1 MEDPAPGV
9 LTLSQVCELTRNKQ
23 KAALFSNPLGK
34 ACYEL
39 DQDREVSPS
48 IRPSN
53 KLAPSGQDR
62 VKACLD
68 ELDECQLLEAGLVYA
83 SEVRSTDRPLNS
95 KEWRMFQ
102 AEIGCQPLHLACLAC
117 GRAVERLQKEGAFE
131 KAKATQSLAGDVVK
145 LLAEYGAQLDL
156 VDVGPVEGTPL
167 HLAARFGA
175 AKLLSTLLTLGADA
189 SVVDGDGCTAA
200 LVAQRSGQV
209 LCQETLGPTFGA
221 RPAGPAACRERGFGR
236 LAADAI
242 LQVVLA
248 EEQREMDLLEGP
260 VGERARQRWKERKG
274 LKPGNSAADDTGCA
288 LEGERPRRITGT
300 KYAQGLWA
308 ALNLDQHGSRSRSSS
323 RCSTVHSD
331 DSERCGAERG
341 AEDPDLQL
349 RRSVLKL
356 RARKARRQDE
366 LAMAQEERREA
377 LEESEHLETLDYDPV
392 ERAMVARGRWT
403 AWLASTRAM
412 PNWPTRSPARGNF
425 GRLGCP
431 LQWTYP
437 GPPDGPTVPPPLPKE
452 KRANELEQQVAQ
464 RLAERKAMREAM
476 SEEIYRLER
485 ELRFHQRR
493 VQGESQ
499 NGTLECQS
507 FTAIASIYLEKH
519 TPQILRPLS
528 ATPQPGLEEYW
539 EQFYEADCAVEV
551 VDFLMAEQRCRYLE
565 SDLAK
570 LTKGLDLPLFET
582 SSRTLA
588 APWRLAAVAAVHRA
602 VHALRSSHK
611 DRLNEMTEFCN
622 SQLAEKEHQLSMAIE
637 ASLQELAQRSTDP
650 VSWGKLARMIDLTR
664 ERLERESAKT
674 AEDRIWEGL
683 RTYDPEVELETEK
696 HWQQLKTEKPQLF
709 DGAVWC
715 LQRYALEGE
724 GESQTLLLEMQEMG
738 NKDTS

>member
-9 LTLSQVCELTRNKQ
+9 LTLSQVKVCELTRNKQ

-39 DQDREVSPS
+39 D
-48 IRPSN
+48 
-53 KLAPSGQDR
+53 QDR

-209 LCQETLGPTFGA
+209 LCQE
-221 RPAGPAACRERGFGR
+221 
-236 LAADAI
+236 I

-331 DSERCGAERG
+331 DS
-341 AEDPDLQL
+341 DPDLQL

-377 LEESEHLETLDYDPV
+377 LEESEHLEKQLTALKDRSETLQDRLARFDAGDAELADEIAS
-392 ERAMVARGRWT
+392 ERELREW
-403 AWLASTRAM
+403 W
-412 PNWPTRSPARGNF
+412 
-425 GRLGCP
+425 
-431 LQWTYP
+431 
-437 GPPDGPTVPPPLPKE
+437 E

-493 VQGESQ
+493 VQ
-499 NGTLECQS
+499 
-507 FTAIASIYLEKH
+507 
-519 TPQILRPLS
+519 
-528 ATPQPGLEEYW
+528 GLEEYW

-674 AEDRIWEGL
+674 AEE
-683 RTYDPEVELETEK
+683 EVEETS
-696 HWQQLKTEKPQLF
+696 
-709 DGAVWC
+709 V
-715 LQRYALEGE
+715 
-724 GESQTLLLEMQEMG
+724 
-738 NKDTS
+738 